1 MSAEPKYIAYDT
13 ETGGTDHRYNP
24 ILTGYFV
31 VLSADLVK
39 INELSLKIKPE
50 APFDLIEEDALKITG
65 IDINKLLN
73 DPETISR
80 ADAGKRLKDFVLKN
94 KPKGKAKLIRM
105 GYNIGF
111 DDKMIA
117 AQLVPDWEDIL
128 HYRTNDAFHIVN
140 FLKDVEWLPAELGSL
155 TSMINYFNLSLRVA
169 HDAKNDVW
177 MSIAL
182 YEKLRDLM
190 EKSKQNDKLSLDILE
205 IIER

>member
-1 MSAEPKYIAYDT
+1 MSSEPKYIAYDT
-13 ETGGTDHRYNP
+13 ETGGTDPRYNP

-39 INELSLKIKPE
+39 LDELSLKVMPE
-50 APFDLIEEDALKITG
+50 TPFDLVEDEALKVTG
-65 IDINKLLN
+65 IDINKHVE

-80 ADAGKRLKDFVLKN
+80 VEAGKRLKEFVLKN
-94 KPKGKAKLIRM
+94 KPKGRAKLVRM

-128 HYRTNDAFHIVN
+128 HYRTNDAFNIVN
-140 FLKDVEWLPAELGSL
+140 FLKDVEWLPSDLGSL
-155 TSMINYFNLSLRVA
+155 TSMVNYFNISLKTA

-177 MSIAL
+177 MSIAV

-190 EKSKQNDKLSLDILE
+190 EKSKQNDKLSLDVLE